1 MRYLIYCDESTERGK
16 FYSNFYGGCIL
27 RASDREAIQGV
38 LKAVK
43 AEQDLRGE
51 LKWTKISAYNEAR
64 YIAFIDKVFDFI
76 ESGHL
81 KMRMMFTQ
89 NINQPR
95 HLEEYQIGNE
105 YFLLYYQFIKHAFG
119 LRFCN
124 PERQVTVTASIYL
137 DDVPDT
143 REKLDNFKNYLSGLS
158 DFPVFFRNR
167 IKIPK
172 EEITDVKSHDHVIL
186 QAVDVVLGAMQ
197 FRLNDLHK
205 AKPEG
210 ARNRGK
216 RTRAKERVYKH
227 INQRIRR
234 LYPNFNIGTST
245 GQADGPSSKWL
256 HAYRHWCFV
265 PADAIQDRDRGKRAK
280 GGNE

>member
-1 MRYLIYCDESTERGK
+1 MRYLIYCDESDERGR

-27 RASDREAIQGV
+27 RASDRQAIEQELNV
-38 LKAVK
+38 VK
-43 AEQDLRGE
+43 AAHDLRGE
-51 LKWTKISAYNEAR
+51 LKWTKISAYNEDR
-64 YIAFIDKVFDFI
+64 YTAFVDKVFDFI
-76 ESGHL
+76 ESGL
-81 KMRMMFTQ
+81 IKMRVMFTQ
-89 NINQPR
+89 NINRPR
-95 HLEEYQIGNE
+95 QLEDYQIGNE

-124 PERQVTVTASIYL
+124 PERQTSVTVSVFL

-158 DFPVFFRNR
+158 DFPVFHRNR
-167 IKIPK
+167 IMIPK
-172 EEITDVKSHDHVIL
+172 SEITDIKSDDHVIL
-186 QAVDVVLGAMQ
+186 QAVDVVLGSMQ

-210 ARNRGK
+210 ARVRGK

-227 INQRIRR
+227 INARIRR
-234 LYPNFNIGTST
+234 IYPNFNIGTST

-256 HAYRHWCFV
+256 HPYRHWCFM
-265 PADAIQDRDRGKRAK
+265 PADAVQDRTKGKRAGLK
-280 GGNE
+280 QE

>member
-1 MRYLIYCDESTERGK
+1 MRYIIYCDESDEKGR
-16 FYSNFYGGCIL
+16 FYSNFYGGAIL
-27 RASDREAIQGV
+27 RASDRQAIEQE
-38 LKAVK
+38 LLAVK
-43 AEQDLRGE
+43 VDQDLRGE
-51 LKWTKISAYNEAR
+51 LKWTKISGYNEQR
-64 YIAFIDKVFDFI
+64 YIAVLDKVFEFI
-76 ESGHL
+76 EAGLL
-81 KMRMMFTQ
+81 KIRIMFTQ
-89 NINQPR
+89 NINRPR

-124 PERQVTVTASIYL
+124 PERQTIVTVSVYL

-158 DFPVFFRNR
+158 DFPVFHRNQIR
-167 IKIPK
+167 IPK
-172 EEITDVKSHDHVIL
+172 SEITDVKSDDHIIL
-186 QAVDVVLGAMQ
+186 QAVDIILGSMQ

-210 ARNRGK
+210 ARHRGK

-234 LYPNFNIGTST
+234 IYPNFNIGAST

-256 HAYRHWCFV
+256 HPYRHWCFI
-265 PADAIQDRDRGKRAK
+265 PSDAIQDLRRGKRAAQ
-280 GGNE
+280 NDE